1 MQFRQATLIA
11 NQQNYPLVPDQS
23 NSFETLFVDFQSSPV
38 IIDSGASKAGMQYSV
53 FLHPKQDITVQVLEI
68 QFDMPLSAAAR
79 FFTNGYQSWS
89 ESRWLPV
96 NGQIPRL
103 RRIARRHMGLYGD
116 AMIDGIPEGT
126 GRLHSWT
133 YTLLGENP
141 AALTFLG
148 SLNESTG
155 FTLFLY
161 DHSSGILTVRMDLQ
175 GLQLSHSFPA
185 LDFVVLHTG
194 EQTAYDAYFQL
205 LEIKPPARPPAVGW
219 TSWYRHFTH
228 ISEEVLT
235 TNLESFAAFY
245 ETIGHSSYQTAT
257 DFPAEKPGA
266 YFQIDDGWQTA
277 VGDWLSVKPT
287 FPGGMGRMAERISE
301 KGMSPGIWLAPFVAA
316 QKSEL
321 AQKHPDWLLKDARN
335 KPLKVGWN
343 PLWGGWYYALDFYN
357 PGVQAY
363 LAGVFHMVCEKWGYE
378 LLKLDFLFAV
388 CLAPPP
394 GKTRGQVMHEAMV
407 FLRQL
412 AGNKRILGCGVP
424 LGASFGLV
432 DYCRIGGDIHMSW
445 EHRLLTF
452 LRHRERVS
460 TIASLR
466 STLAR
471 WSLNGRAFHNDPDVF
486 ILRNDHQHLS
496 AVQQQTVLVINV
508 LLGNLLFTSDD
519 VGEYSAEQTAEL
531 SEALALRGSEVSAVS
546 ELENDL
552 YRIDFEYHGQPYVAY
567 CNLNGK
573 GRNIEPNGGHVML
586 LAAFET
592 IILSRAL
599 SQ

>member
-1 MQFRQATLIA
+1 MQFRQAILVADRQTY
-11 NQQNYPLVPDQS
+11 QLVPGKP
-23 NSFETLFVDFQSSPV
+23 NSFETFFADFQCDVVS
-38 IIDSGASKAGMQYSV
+38 AQETKYSI
-53 FLHPKQDITVQVLEI
+53 FLHPKQDITLQRLEI
-68 QFDMPLSAAAR
+68 QLDMPLSAAAR
-79 FFTNGYQSWS
+79 FFANGYQSWS
-89 ESRWLPV
+89 ESRWMPV
-96 NGQIPRL
+96 DGHIPRL
-103 RRIARRHMGLYGD
+103 RRMARRHMGYYGD
-116 AMIDGIPEGT
+116 EMIAGIPHGP
-126 GRLHSWT
+126 GLLHSWT
-133 YTLLGENP
+133 YTLLQDAPE
-141 AALTFLG
+141 TVIFLG

-161 DHSSGILTVRMDLQ
+161 DRRNSILTIRKGLE

-185 LDFVVLHTG
+185 LDFVVLKMG
-194 EQTAYDAYFQL
+194 EQDAYDAYFQL
-205 LEIKPPARPPAVGW
+205 LDIKPPAAPPAIGW

-228 ISEEVLT
+228 ISEPVLMK
-235 TNLESFAAFY
+235 NLDSFAAFY
-245 ETIGHSSYQTAT
+245 ATLGHNEYQTVAQVA
-257 DFPAEKPGA
+257 AEKPA
-266 YFQIDDGWQTA
+266 AFFQIDDGWQTE
-277 VGDWLSVKPT
+277 VGDWLSVKPA
-287 FPGGMGRMAERISE
+287 FPGGMAPIAAQIRE
-301 KGMSPGIWLAPFVAA
+301 KGLMPGLWLAPFVASR
-316 QKSEL
+316 KSDL
-321 AQKHPDWLLKDARN
+321 FQKHPDWLLKDHKN

-343 PLWGGWYYALDFYN
+343 PLWGGWYYALDFYH
-357 PGVQAY
+357 PGVQSY

-394 GKTRGQVMHEAMV
+394 GKTRGQVMYEAME
-407 FLRQL
+407 FLRHL
-412 AGNKRILGCGVP
+412 AGDKRILACGAP
-424 LGASFGLV
+424 LGSCFGLV
-432 DYCRIGGDIHMSW
+432 DYCRIGGDIHLRW
-445 EHRLLTF
+445 EHRLLAF

-466 STLAR
+466 STLHR

-531 SEALALRGSEVSAVS
+531 SEALALRGSEVSTVS

-552 YRIDFEYHGQPYVAY
+552 YRIDFEYHEQAYAAY

-573 GRNIEPNGGHVML
+573 QKSIHPPGAQL
-586 LAAFET
+586 LSLTAYET
-592 IILSRAL
+592 IILSVGL